1 MTPHKLNIAS
11 FALLILL
18 LASFN
23 LFSSNKPTTSEIEK
37 RSLAS
42 LPNYSF
48 DALKSGDFFK
58 GFDQF
63 FGDNFIY
70 RESFVALGQTVH
82 SLRGVQSED
91 SLQLVDTYGDN
102 TFADTPFDEVNVE
115 LENEDPVT
123 ILFKEN
129 VALTLHKFYPQK
141 AESYAKAV
149 NSFATTLDPSVQVY
163 SVLIP
168 DRIEF
173 ETDPQLSSLSSS
185 EKETINYVNTY
196 LDKRIQPID
205 IYSKLSDNSRAY
217 IYFKTD
223 HHWTALGAYYG
234 YSAFVAA
241 LGETPIPLTDYKVKR
256 FENFLGSR
264 FALNANLEKN
274 PDYVDVYQYKNY
286 DLLTFEIFSA
296 GDYASAPLLDMT
308 YTTQQN
314 IYGVFMGGDHPLAK
328 ITSTN
333 DNDKKILVI
342 KDSYGNAFT
351 PFLAPHYQETFIVD
365 PRYIDDSFDIKSLII
380 ENNIT
385 EVLFINTVSV
395 TTKNSFPSIIEGLN

>member
-1 MTPHKLNIAS
+1 MTPHKLNIAG
-11 FALLILL
+11 FALVILL
-18 LASFN
+18 LAGFN
-23 LFSSNKPTTSEIEK
+23 LFSSNKPTSSQIEN
-37 RSLAS
+37 RQLAS
-42 LPNYSF
+42 LPDYSF
-48 DALKSGDFFK
+48 DSLKSGDFFK
-58 GFDQF
+58 GFDQY

-70 RESFVALGQTVH
+70 REEFVALGQRVH
-82 SLRGVQSED
+82 DLRGVQSD
-91 SLQLVDTYGDN
+91 GGLQLVDTYGDN
-102 TFADTPFDEVNVE
+102 TFADADFDEVNVE

-129 VALTLHKFYPQK
+129 VALTLHKFYPKK

-149 NSFATTLDPSVQVY
+149 NAFATNLDPSVQVY

-173 ETDPQLSSLSSS
+173 ETDPQLKALSHS
-185 EKETINYVNTY
+185 EQKTIQYVNTY
-196 LDKRIQPID
+196 FDKRIEAVD
-205 IYSKLSDNSRAY
+205 IYDAISKKSEDY

-234 YSAFVAA
+234 YSAFISA
-241 LGETPIPLTDYKVKR
+241 LGHTPIPLSEYQVNR
-256 FENFLGSR
+256 YENFLGSR

-274 PDYVDVYQYKNY
+274 PDYVDVYQYEAY
-286 DLLTFEIFSA
+286 DTLNFEIYTAEGFSK
-296 GDYASAPLLDMT
+296 APLLDMA
-308 YTTQQN
+308 YTTQAN
-314 IYGVFMGGDHPLAK
+314 IYGVFMGGDHPLSK
-328 ITSTN
+328 ITT
-333 DNDKKILVI
+333 DNQNKKKILII

-351 PFLAPHYQETFIVD
+351 PFVAPHYQETFIVD
-365 PRYIDDSFDIKSLII
+365 PRYIDESIDVKTLIA